1 MCCDVTKIFRL
12 IKTLGKHHL
21 KQIMEQKYIIA
32 MDLCKKSYP
41 FEQRTSYAMP
51 ILLNLAIKMIYITKL
66 YIIKVIY
73 RYYQQ

>member
-32 MDLCKKSYP
+32 MDLCKK
-41 FEQRTSYAMP
+41 
-51 ILLNLAIKMIYITKL
+51 
-66 YIIKVIY
+66 KVIHSSREPVMLCLFY
-73 RYYQQ
+73 SIWQLK